1 MREDTVD
8 SMGRLQAADPVFNN
22 GDWDGPE
29 HLFTTT
35 KPHDAYQLFAYG
47 EINSSVTRIMASSV
61 LGVTREFGAVKGTP
75 YALPEDSLL
84 AMDSATSSATMTNMR
99 ESTQKVS
106 VPEVMTE
113 SSTCQQSEGYCRWYG
128 RAPSCG
134 TSHFSWGEYD
144 GDEKLIATTEYHN
157 RHQLLYAKDINED
170 CFDKYGTGC
179 WSGYKR
185 LWYKKTPY
193 TLAETAES
201 GLQTHFQ
208 DPDTSAPERIS
219 GGQNRNLVKLIDW
232 RRRIGFSELHALFSF
247 THNLLVF
254 TSLCESFL
262 VVLGDY
268 RSLTVIITI
277 SGFCIFT
284 KRRECVS
291 PYQMSLPAGKLK

>member
-29 HLFTTT
+29 HLVTTT

-61 LGVTREFGAVKGTP
+61 LGVTREFGA
-75 YALPEDSLL
+75 
-84 AMDSATSSATMTNMR
+84 
-99 ESTQKVS
+99 KVS
-106 VPEVMTE
+106 VPEVMTD

-128 RAPSCG
+128 HAPSCG

-179 WSGYKR
+179 WLGYKR

-201 GLQTHFQ
+201 GLQ
-208 DPDTSAPERIS
+208 
-219 GGQNRNLVKLIDW
+219 
-232 RRRIGFSELHALFSF
+232 
-247 THNLLVF
+247 
-254 TSLCESFL
+254 
-262 VVLGDY
+262 
-268 RSLTVIITI
+268 LTL
-277 SGFCIFT
+277 S
-284 KRRECVS
+284 R
-291 PYQMSLPAGKLK
+291 P